1 MATLSLV
8 LPIYNERAAVDRTL
22 AAVAAHAAVRPDW
35 EFLFVDDGSSDGT
48 PDRIR
53 EVLAGRPGVEANV
66 RLLVQPRNGG
76 KGAAIRSGFAAAG
89 GRLLCFTDGDL
100 PYSLDQVDRLAE
112 LLTEGADVVIGSRKL
127 PASSNFVKPLRRRL
141 LGGAFNLVA
150 RAFLG
155 LPYKDT
161 QAGLK
166 GFRREAAQAIFPR
179 LRTLGFSFDVEVLYL
194 ARKDGLRVAEIP
206 VRVNAE
212 HSYKTS
218 KLKLM
223 RDSLKMAEGIARIR
237 LRDLRGV
244 YRRPAADA

>member
-1 MATLSLV
+1 MPTLSLI
-8 LPIYNERAAVDRTL
+8 LPIYNERAEVDRTL
-22 AAVAAHAAVRPDW
+22 AAVAAQAAIRPDW
-35 EFLFVDDGSSDGT
+35 EFLFVDDGSGDGT

-53 EVLAGRPGVEANV
+53 EVVEARPELRANV

-76 KGAAIRSGFAAAG
+76 KGAAIRRGFSAATG
-89 GRLLCFTDGDL
+89 SLLCFTDGDL

-112 LLTEGADVVIGSRKL
+112 LLQGGADVVIGSRKL
-127 PASSNFVKPLRRRL
+127 PDSANFVKPLRRRL

-150 RAFLG
+150 RGLLG

-166 GFRREAAQAIFPR
+166 GFRREAAEAIFPR

-194 ARKDGLRVAEIP
+194 ARKAGLRIVEIP

-212 HSYKTS
+212 HSYKVS
-218 KLKLM
+218 KIKLM
-223 RDSLKMAEGIARIR
+223 RDSLRMAEGIARIR

-244 YRRPAADA
+244 YRLQGRD